1 MSGPS
6 WTAQHMK
13 NRSQHAETS
22 NATRRDCPKCATP
35 GDIPYV
41 AWTNQPDVFLEQI
54 RLPKQ
59 APELAYVGAHIETT
73 SAWQVCVL
81 C

>member
-1 MSGPS
+1 M
-6 WTAQHMK
+6 QRLEM
-13 NRSQHAETS
+13 QLAETVPS
-22 NATRRDCPKCATP
+22 VRLDP

-59 APELAYVGAHIETT
+59 APELACVCAHIQTK
-73 SAWQVCVL
+73 SASQVCVL